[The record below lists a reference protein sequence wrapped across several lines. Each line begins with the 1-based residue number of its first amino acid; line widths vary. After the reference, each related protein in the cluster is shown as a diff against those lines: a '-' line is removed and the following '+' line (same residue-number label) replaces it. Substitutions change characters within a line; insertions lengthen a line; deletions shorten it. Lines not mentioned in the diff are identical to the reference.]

1 MKSMTVLSIAALTI
15 AAMSGVA
22 NAAISG
28 TQTWKMVNDQ
38 LQNTSNGN
46 TLCMT
51 GVAFQQATMEVCGS
65 NPGTQ
70 NIRQVTFDINGAMRL
85 EAHLDYAYAPLDG
98 KVFIREWNPV
108 ASNWDYING
117 QLKKMDSDDVLKC
130 LDIEGGKN
138 VPGAK
143 LHLATCTK

>member
-28 TQTWKMVNDQ
+28 SQTWKMVNER
-38 LQNTSNGN
+38 LQNTSNGQ

-65 NPGTQ
+65 DPAMQ
-70 NIRQVTFDINGAMRL
+70 NIREVTFSMNGALRL
-85 EAHLDYAYAPLDG
+85 DAYPDYGYAPLDG
-98 KVFIREWNPV
+98 KIFIREYNPV
-108 ASNWDYING
+108 ESNWDYING
-117 QLKKMDSDDVLKC
+117 QLKNMIPMAFSSVLILKAVKTSRAPNC
-130 LDIEGGKN
+130 I
-138 VPGAK
+138 
-143 LHLATCTK
+143 

>member
-1 MKSMTVLSIAALTI
+1 MKSMKVLSIAVLAIT
-15 AAMSGVA
+15 AMSGVA

-38 LQNTSNGN
+38 LQNTSNGQ
-46 TLCMT
+46 TLCIT
-51 GVAFQQATMEVCGS
+51 GVAFQQATMAVCGS

-70 NIRQVTFDINGAMRL
+70 NIRQVTFAMNGALRL
-85 EAHLDYAYAPLDG
+85 DAYPDYGYAPFDG
-98 KVFIREWNPV
+98 KVYIRDYNPIE
-108 ASNWDYING
+108 SNWDHVNG
-117 QLKKMDSDDVLKC
+117 QMKKIDTDGVIKC

-143 LHLATCTK
+143 LYLATCTK